1 MFYFTVTHGRAE
13 KGMPNWKGVLD
24 DETLWT
30 IFAFLE
36 TVQAEQ

>member
-1 MFYFTVTHGRAE
+1 
-13 KGMPNWKGVLD
+13 MPSWKGVLD

-36 TVQAEQ
+36 TVQTEQ